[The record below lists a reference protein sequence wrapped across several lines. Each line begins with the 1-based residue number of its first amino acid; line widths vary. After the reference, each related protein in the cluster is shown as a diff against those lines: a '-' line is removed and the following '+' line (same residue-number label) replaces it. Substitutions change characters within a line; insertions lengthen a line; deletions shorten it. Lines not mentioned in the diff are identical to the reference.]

1 MLEKFPGDFY
11 IESLV
16 EKFVKNHESEHINNI
31 IKDLIVK
38 VLVFSSGGSSYGD
51 LSEKSLVCISIKE
64 DDVKSNHEYSL
75 CLSKNIKASFNPLN
89 SYKTSNYF
97 MSVYEKRIATNRGY
111 DDALFINEKN
121 LVVETTAGNF
131 FWIKGKN
138 VFTPSLKNGPL
149 PGIARSIAI
158 RACKS
163 NKIKVYEGDYEPGSI
178 IYPEAMF
185 ITNAVRGIIEVTNL
199 NNTTKPTRTNK
210 LFPKI
215 KQTFYSLLE
224 WS

>member
-1 MLEKFPGDFY
+1 MKEFLYFDKEPTSSTHFNRSLMFGESVFETFRYKQKLPVFFSDHMRRLESSCNFMGIKFPGDFY

-38 VLVFSSGGSSYGD
+38 VLIFSSGGSSYGD
-51 LSEKSLVCISIKE
+51 LSEKSSVCISIKE

-75 CLSKNIKASFNPLN
+75 CLSKNIKASFDPLN
-89 SYKTSNYF
+89 SHKTSNYF

-138 VFTPSLKNGPL
+138 VFTPSLKNGP
-149 PGIARSIAI
+149 
-158 RACKS
+158 
-163 NKIKVYEGDYEPGSI
+163 
-178 IYPEAMF
+178 
-185 ITNAVRGIIEVTNL
+185 
-199 NNTTKPTRTNK
+199 
-210 LFPKI
+210 
-215 KQTFYSLLE
+215 
-224 WS
+224 